1 MGAAGSGGDA
11 TDTGAVEPRFLAA
24 GDTALVV
31 EFGTE
36 VDPAVNHRVMRLGES
51 LRAAEI
57 GGVVDLVPTFRS
69 LMVHYD
75 PTVMQ
80 RAQLEARVRD
90 LLDHQGAAR
99 AAGRLWR
106 IPTLYGGEYGP
117 DLEEIAE
124 RTGLDIDTVVE
135 RHTGVEY
142 EVYMMGF
149 LPGLP
154 YLGILP
160 DELALPRR
168 TEPRVRVPAGSVA
181 MATNLT
187 NVYPSESPGG
197 WHILGRTPV
206 ELFDLRRDVPIL
218 LQAGDRIR
226 FDPIGEDRFK
236 EIREL
241 AESGE
246 PVIAPDAGDPS

>member
-1 MGAAGSGGDA
+1 MAATDA
-11 TDTGAVEPRFLAA
+11 TTTTDEPRFLAA

-31 EFGTE
+31 EFGTI
-36 VDPAVNHRVMRLGES
+36 VDPAINRRVMRLGEAI
-51 LRAAEI
+51 RAAGI
-57 GGVVDLVPTFRS
+57 AGVVDLVPTFRS

-75 PTVMQ
+75 PVAVPR
-80 RAQLEARVRD
+80 RALEERVRA
-90 LLDHQGAAR
+90 LLGDTGGEAV
-99 AAGRLWR
+99 AGRLWR
-106 IPTLYGGEYGP
+106 IPTLYGGAYGP

-124 RTGLDIDTVVE
+124 HTGLSVDAVIET
-135 RHTGVEY
+135 HASVEY

-160 DELALPRR
+160 DVLALPRR

-206 ELFDLRRDVPIL
+206 ELFDLRRAVPIL

-226 FDPIGEDRFK
+226 FEPIDETRFRA
-236 EIREL
+236 IRAR
-241 AESGE
+241 AETGD
-246 PVIAPDAGDPS
+246 PVIEPEVAS

>member
-1 MGAAGSGGDA
+1 MGAAAS
-11 TDTGAVEPRFLAA
+11 TGTSVQEPRFLAA

-36 VDPAVNHRVMRLGES
+36 VDPVINHRVMRLGEAM
-51 LRAAEI
+51 RAAGIE
-57 GGVVDLVPTFRS
+57 GLVDLVPTFRS

-75 PTVMQ
+75 PTVVH
-80 RAQLEARVRD
+80 RSALEERVRD
-90 LLDHQGAAR
+90 LLHDAGEAKAT
-99 AAGRLWR
+99 GRLWR
-106 IPTLYGGEYGP
+106 IPTLYGGKHGP

-135 RHTGVEY
+135 RHSSVEY

-154 YLGILP
+154 YLGILH
-160 DELALPRR
+160 DDLALPRR

-226 FDPIGEDRFK
+226 FEPIGEDRFR

-241 AESGE
+241 AQTGDPVITPDEGE
-246 PVIAPDAGDPS
+246 PS

>member
-1 MGAAGSGGDA
+1 MGAAGV
-11 TDTGAVEPRFLAA
+11 TGEPRFLAA

-36 VDPAVNHRVMRLGES
+36 VDPEVNRRVMRLGEAM
-51 LRAAEI
+51 RTAGI
-57 GGVVDLVPTFRS
+57 DGVVDLVPTFRS

-75 PTVMQ
+75 PTVV
-80 RAQLEARVRD
+80 RAAALEERARA
-90 LLDHQGAAR
+90 LLDDTGGQAE
-99 AAGRLWR
+99 AGRLWR

-124 RTGLDIDTVVE
+124 RTGLSVDAVVDT
-135 RHTGVEY
+135 HAGTEY

-241 AESGE
+241 AESGD